1 MGVVCHKLLLR
12 GDGESDNCGAVLN
25 EKRPLEWWAAAEI
38 WLLCSMKNCRQNG
51 GGCCDLGA
59 EHDEECCQNGVGEV
73 MVITLPVTGWVKVRL
88 RACRHRRVPPEC
100 LPYNVSPTMGQPR
113 PC

>member
-1 MGVVCHKLLLR
+1 MCHKLLLR

-25 EKRPLEWWAAAEI
+25 EERLSEWWAAAEI
-38 WLLCSMKNCRQNG
+38 WLLCSMKNGR
-51 GGCCDLGA
+51 
-59 EHDEECCQNGVGEV
+59 QNGVGEV

-88 RACRHRRVPPEC
+88 RACRHRRVPSEC

>member
-1 MGVVCHKLLLR
+1 MLFSCKNGQTRCFGWGVMGHKLLLR
-12 GDGESDNCGAVLN
+12 GVERAII
-25 EKRPLEWWAAAEI
+25 AALCSMKNVRRVADAEI
-38 WLLCSMKNCRQNG
+38 WLLCSMKNGR
-51 GGCCDLGA
+51 
-59 EHDEECCQNGVGEV
+59 QNGVGEV

-88 RACRHRRVPPEC
+88 RACRHRRVPSEC